1 MFREWEELPG
11 YMKTELVRPYYEKLV
26 KKKKSLYI
34 KRFFDI
40 TAAAGMLVILFPAC
54 MVISALIAADS

>member
-1 MFREWEELPG
+1 MFREWEELLG

-40 TAAAGMLVILFPAC
+40 TAAEACLLFCFRHAW
-54 MVISALIAADS
+54 